1 MEAIPVQATRIDEP
15 RPAPSAI
22 PTVELDLQRAR
33 QLAELLDSK
42 FSIGGIRFGM
52 DSIVGL
58 IPGVGDIATLLA
70 GLYPVYVAQ
79 KHGVGIPTRV
89 RMLGNLLIDAG
100 VGAIP
105 LLGDVFDVGFKAN
118 TKNLKILERALD
130 RLHRR

>member
-1 MEAIPVQATRIDEP
+1 MEAIPVQVTRIDEP

-105 LLGDVFDVGFKAN
+105 LLGDIFDVGFKAN
-118 TKNLKILERALD
+118 TKNLRILEKALD